1 MSMSGGSVGA
11 GSLHSRVV
19 DSLGQEIVN
28 GTIPAGATL
37 APDELCA
44 RFGVSRSV
52 VRESLRALESMGM
65 TLARP
70 QVGTKV
76 LAESEWNLLHPQV
89 VAWRGRGAGY
99 LDQMEQVLE
108 VRFGIELVASR
119 LAARR
124 MTDEAIAQLL
134 TTVDAMSAAA
144 AASDGDAYLDAD
156 AEFHRLIL
164 EGSGNVLISQFSRT
178 VAAVVQTR
186 RRDPGRTITELTPA
200 SLNDHLKLAKAIAR
214 RNPASADSALRAVV
228 MHTLNEFRD
237 SRGKE
242 RVEI

>member
-1 MSMSGGSVGA
+1 MSMIAGSREG

-19 DSLGQEIVN
+19 DTLGQEIVD
-28 GTIPAGATL
+28 GIIPVGAIL
-37 APDELCA
+37 SPDDLCT

-70 QVGTKV
+70 QVGTRV
-76 LAESEWNLLHPQV
+76 LPQSDWNLLHPQV
-89 VAWRGRGAGY
+89 VAWRGRGVGY

-124 MTDEAIAQLL
+124 MSDEAVEKLL
-134 TTVDAMSAAA
+134 ATVDAMTAAA
-144 AASDGDAYLDAD
+144 TAGDGGAYLDAD

-186 RRDPGRTITELTPA
+186 RQDLGRTITELTPA
-200 SLNDHLKLAKAIAR
+200 SLSDHRKLAKAIAR

-228 MHTLNEFRD
+228 MHTLNEFRE

-242 RVEI
+242 QVDI

>member
-1 MSMSGGSVGA
+1 MSMGGISVGV
-11 GSLHSRVV
+11 GNLHSQVV
-19 DSLGQEIVN
+19 DTLGQEIVN
-28 GTIPAGATL
+28 GTIPTGATL
-37 APDELCA
+37 AADELCD

-76 LAESEWNLLHPQV
+76 LPESDWNLLHPQV
-89 VAWRGRGAGY
+89 VAWRGRGSGY
-99 LDQMEQVLE
+99 LDQLEQVLE

-124 MTDEAIAQLL
+124 MSDDAIAQLL
-134 TTVDAMSAAA
+134 DTVDAMEVAARA
-144 AASDGDAYLDAD
+144 ADGDAYLDAD

-178 VAAVVQTR
+178 VTAVTQTR
-186 RRDPGRTITELTPA
+186 RRDPAGTITELTPA
-200 SLNDHLKLAKAIAR
+200 SLNDHRKLAKAIAR

-242 RVEI
+242 HVEI